1 MVDNQIENGLIR
13 KQNTK
18 KQGCENAKMQNAK
31 MWKVQ
36 NCKTAKRWTI
46 KLKIGW
52 SQESAP
58 MQREW
63 SPCMCTTLYATYS
76 PSTAQCTHML
86 YLSTISRW
94 WKMDLRTAEVLGGC
108 KWVCQGRLLMQL
120 VMQRIAAL
128 YLAIALE
135 GFDAA
140 ASLCQTCQG
149 GSVGQP
155 CLGQESRSFFCQ

>member
-1 MVDNQIENGLIR
+1 
-13 KQNTK
+13 
-18 KQGCENAKMQNAK
+18 
-31 MWKVQ
+31 
-36 NCKTAKRWTI
+36 
-46 KLKIGW
+46 
-52 SQESAP
+52 
-58 MQREW
+58 
-63 SPCMCTTLYATYS
+63 
-76 PSTAQCTHML
+76 
-86 YLSTISRW
+86 
-94 WKMDLRTAEVLGGC
+94 MDLRTAEVLGGC

-155 CLGQESRSFFCQ
+155 CLGQESRSYHFSVVFFANNPVREVVKKM